1 MLSPHALYPLV
12 QTWLAVDHHRPP
24 ERVGA
29 GTVRAARALAGRLGR
44 ADSAREGG
52 ACCGRPQSSWRPRWS
67 WTRSVRPVA
76 DGRPERKAVLCHILP
91 TPMDRSR
98 RCHTTVSSW
107 TRLITVAFAFL
118 VLTGVR
124 E

>member
-52 ACCGRPQSSWRPRWS
+52 ACCGRSPSRPGAPAGAGHGAS
-67 WTRSVRPVA
+67 ALS
-76 DGRPERKAVLCHILP
+76 P
-91 TPMDRSR
+91 TGGLSARGYYA
-98 RCHTTVSSW
+98 TTCS
-107 TRLITVAFAFL
+107 LL
-118 VLTGVR
+118 
-124 E
+124 